1 VLDRDRWWWC
11 TCCLFRDTYE
21 LLLVAATTAK
31 QLSVFNAMNALTNSC
46 RSLATVVKPAT
57 TPLVSCDSVVV
68 VIRERLPQVY
78 GLQSRM
84 IPRSD
89 ASSSEWTADTVLDD
103 AIAAPVVV
111 VVVGAGLAAVV
122 VVLDVV
128 VVVDMVAKRI
138 VFGCRSFR
146 LSTNQHSSHIDSL
159 PILFC
164 CNKL

>member
-1 VLDRDRWWWC
+1 
-11 TCCLFRDTYE
+11 
-21 LLLVAATTAK
+21 LLVAATTAK

-103 AIAAPVVV
+103 AIAVPVV

-138 VFGCRSFR
+138 VFGCRFYR